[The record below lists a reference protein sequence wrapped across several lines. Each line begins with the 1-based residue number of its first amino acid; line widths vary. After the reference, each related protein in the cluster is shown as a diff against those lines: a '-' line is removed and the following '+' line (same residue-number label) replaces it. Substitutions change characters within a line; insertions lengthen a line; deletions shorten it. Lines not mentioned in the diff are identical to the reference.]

1 MKKLFSLLF
10 VALATL
16 TLKAQDTATVKAKY
30 EYAFVYVNFS
40 ADSLKIYF
48 SNGKT
53 VNLSATSNK
62 NFMKAPLTDYSS
74 IVRGFDF
81 YVDAFNYLEAQG
93 YEFMGTGS
101 YMYDHNSASYY
112 IYRRKKRN

>member
-1 MKKLFSLLF
+1 
-10 VALATL
+10 
-16 TLKAQDTATVKAKY
+16 
-30 EYAFVYVNFS
+30 
-40 ADSLKIYF
+40 
-48 SNGKT
+48 
-53 VNLSATSNK
+53 
-62 NFMKAPLTDYSS
+62 MKAPLTDYSS